1 LTNPIIPAAV
11 VPMTNADADE
21 TAGLPVSDGEL
32 DEGESNDDQDT
43 VDRDVR
49 EAAKVNDKLTE

>member
-1 LTNPIIPAAV
+1 
-11 VPMTNADADE
+11 MTNADADE